1 MPILTCPACN
11 KPSPVGAT
19 HPRCLRPWLIDG
31 IFAASDFRDPIVKK
45 IIKNLKYKNA
55 KICAQ
60 PLGNLMSRKI
70 SGNFS
75 ALLSNNNFALSP
87 VPLHPSRLKQRGFN
101 QSQAI
106 AEVLSSNL
114 SLGISNV
121 LTRLRPTRDQTKL
134 DKVSRQTNIE
144 DAFALSPDVNVKD
157 LNFIIVDDV
166 CTTGATLKECAKV
179 LKRNGA
185 NMVWGAVAAK
195 E

>member
-1 MPILTCPACN
+1 
-11 KPSPVGAT
+11 
-19 HPRCLRPWLIDG
+19 
-31 IFAASDFRDPIVKK
+31 
-45 IIKNLKYKNA
+45 
-55 KICAQ
+55 
-60 PLGNLMSRKI
+60 MSRKI